1 MSSEYSNQIHEPEV
15 DMSNDEYLDKKIR
28 CLVEPLIT
36 SLLVERPKEPV
47 ILFYSYFAFKFN
59 FSLLNFFEKFIGNFY
74 DRLVKKLFRKNRR
87 K

>member
-47 ILFYSYFAFKFN
+47 KFN
-59 FSLLNFFEKFIGNFY
+59 FYSFLLFNFNFICIKF
-74 DRLVKKLFRKNRR
+74 
-87 K
+87 

>member
-47 ILFYSYFAFKFN
+47 KFN
-59 FSLLNFFEKFIGNFY
+59 FCFY
-74 DRLVKKLFRKNRR
+74 LTYKTIFLF
-87 K
+87 

>member
-1 MSSEYSNQIHEPEV
+1 MSSEYSNQSHQPEV

-47 ILFYSYFAFKFN
+47 KFISMKFLFYFLLKLSLIKKYFQK
-59 FSLLNFFEKFIGNFY
+59 
-74 DRLVKKLFRKNRR
+74 
-87 K
+87 